1 MHIWVMGLGNP
12 LLADDGAGWYVCS
25 RLKER
30 LLQVPHGHVLAV
42 HTSQGLFPEQIEAF
56 SQADLAIF
64 IDAGIKEGAKDG
76 FHIEHLLMPSRA
88 DVLAIPT
95 CTSTPIHGLSLQDFM
110 RLSAQVYTQLPQ
122 NVLICTL
129 AARLFT
135 PMQGLSRAVQEACD
149 QVVERFLMAF
159 WAPTEAEVLKT
170 LFVGPVTSAF

>member
-1 MHIWVMGLGNP
+1 MGLGNP

-30 LLQVPHGHVLAV
+30 LMQVPHGHVLAV
-42 HTSQGLFPEQIEAF
+42 YTSQGLFPEQIEAF

-88 DVLAIPT
+88 DVLAIPA

-110 RLSAQVYTQLPQ
+110 RLSAQIYARLPQ

-149 QVVERFLMAF
+149 QVVERFLRAF
-159 WAPTEAEVLKT
+159 LAPTEAEVLKT